1 MKKLL
6 TILAIA
12 VFFAGCKTTKPEPIS
27 PTLATPLVS
36 EETGESYASA
46 VTPMEIES
54 WDLVGEHPAVIP
66 INQFMGFPVVENYYV
81 NPDPDA
87 PIRYG
92 CVIKY
97 VTGEMIAYA
106 FMYQGDPYRFNK
118 NDETNTWENREITD
132 EQRPYWIN
140 DFVEYGKYVPV
151 TNVSLL
157 MKTA

>member
-6 TILAIA
+6 SILAIA
-12 VFFAGCKTTKPEPIS
+12 VFFVGCKTTKPEPIS
-27 PTLATPLVS
+27 PTLVNPIVS

-54 WDLVGEHPAVIP
+54 WDLVGEHPITIP
-66 INQFMGFPVVENYYV
+66 VNMYMGFPAIENYYV
-81 NPDPDA
+81 NPDTEA
-87 PIRYG
+87 QIRHG
-92 CVIKY
+92 CVIRY
-97 VTGEMIAYA
+97 ASGEMICYA
-106 FMYQGDPYRFNK
+106 FICQGNPYRFNK

-151 TNVSLL
+151 TNVFLL